1 MVSLQ
6 RNVFEKTD
14 DLCVKLIINT
24 AYMYQMIILNPR
36 KMWNSYLSIKGKFIS
51 IELNNDSMGC

>member
-51 IELNNDSMGC
+51 IKLNEDRTCC